1 MSEVVKAKSF
11 VREIWQKGTRK
22 RIVGGQRGMEK
33 LMESKHAIEALNL
46 KLQTQEFFVLML

>member
-11 VREIWQKGTRK
+11 VREIWQKGTWK
-22 RIVGGQRGMEK
+22 RIVGAQRGMEK